1 MHKEKCIGISLTK
14 DKKTIQG
21 LYIYYTKTEK
31 KMRKKIVAG
40 NWKMNLNSEEGQT
53 LVASILSK
61 LPQLSEQNEVV
72 FAPPYLH
79 INNTV
84 SQTKNVS
91 SVSVAAQNCHHEV
104 SGAYTGEVSASMLK
118 GSGVQYVLIGHSE
131 RRAYNHE
138 NNALL
143 AAKTDAAL
151 AQGLKVIFCCG
162 EPLEIRD
169 NNTQNDFV
177 GQQLKESLAHLD
189 AAVMSNIVIAY
200 EPIWAIGTG
209 RTASAQQAQDMHQ
222 HIRQVMSTQFGTGV
236 ADNISILYGGSCK
249 ASNAVELFAEAD
261 VDGGLIGGAALI
273 ADDFVGIIEAMTQ
286 A

>member
-1 MHKEKCIGISLTK
+1 
-14 DKKTIQG
+14 
-21 LYIYYTKTEK
+21 
-31 KMRKKIVAG
+31 MRKKIVAG
-40 NWKMNLNSEEGQT
+40 NWKMNLNSEEGQA

-118 GSGVQYVLIGHSE
+118 GSGVQYVIIGHSE

-189 AAVMSNIVIAY
+189 AAAMSNIVIAY

-222 HIRQVMSTQFGTGV
+222 HIRQVMGTQFGTAV